1 MAATARQCS
10 VGFMNGTQNTRPDCQ
25 VLVVGAGP
33 TGLVLAA
40 DLLARGISTRIVDKG
55 GGASLETRA
64 IAVHARALEVL
75 DHMGLAE
82 RFVDHGQIVRWFSFY
97 TDGKRRVSLDLSRN
111 GTRFP
116 FMLDIPQ
123 HQTETL
129 LRARVA
135 ELGGVVEQG
144 TELTTLADGPAG
156 VAATVRNADG
166 QSRHITAGYVVG
178 CDGAHSGVRHELG
191 LPFRGHP
198 YPQDWL
204 LADVRLDWARAENEV
219 HAFFQS
225 DGTPLICFPMRGNRW
240 RLVVPLAGDRAPGP
254 PDLGEIQRLVDQRAP
269 EPVVASDPTWLASFN
284 CHRRSTDTYRRG
296 RILLAGDAVHIHT
309 PAGGQG
315 MNTGITDAHNLG
327 WKLAL
332 VADGRAPD
340 QLLDTYGAERE
351 PVAEQVLG
359 LTHTLV
365 RFGTMTNPV
374 KRALR
379 DAIIPAAFAVG
390 PVHRRAIRRWTQV
403 NVAYPASSLT
413 RTDRGR
419 GRPRPGQRVPDIEVL
434 TAQGPSRLFT
444 VLRRGRHVIVVTGAA
459 PDSALADPALEPYRD
474 LVEVVTRGSPDAR
487 AFRSTRAGSVFL
499 VRPDGY
505 LAARARPDKPQT
517 VLGYLQELF
526 RSEIG
531 ESGDSL
537 QEQKAANGLDAD
549 HILTTRGAA
558 CDDGEAEGW
567 TSAWPAGGQA
577 DAGRGES

>member
-1 MAATARQCS
+1 
-10 VGFMNGTQNTRPDCQ
+10 MNGTQNTRLDCQ

-40 DLLARGISTRIVDKG
+40 DLLARGVSTRIIDKG
-55 GGASLETRA
+55 DGVNLETRA
-64 IAVHARALEVL
+64 IAIHARALEVL
-75 DHMGLAE
+75 DLMGLAE
-82 RFVDHGQIVRWFSFY
+82 RFVDYGQAVRWFSFY
-97 TDGKRRVSLDLSRN
+97 TDGKPRVSLDLARN

-135 ELGGVVEQG
+135 ELGGTIEDG
-144 TELTTLADGPAG
+144 TELTALADEPAG
-156 VAATVRNADG
+156 VIARTRDADG
-166 QSRHITAGYVVG
+166 QPRVITAGYAVG
-178 CDGAHSGVRHELG
+178 CDGAHSRVRHELG

-204 LADVRLDWARAENEV
+204 LADVRLDWARPENTV
-219 HAFFQS
+219 HAFFRA
-225 DGTPLICFPMRGNRW
+225 DGTPLICFPMRRHRW
-240 RLVVPLAGDRAPGP
+240 RLVVPFAGDRTSGP
-254 PDLGEIQRLVDQRAP
+254 PDLAEIQQLVDQRAP
-269 EPVVASDPTWLASFN
+269 EPVVASEPTWLASFN
-284 CHRRSTDTYRRG
+284 CHRRSTDVYRRG
-296 RILLAGDAVHIHT
+296 HVLLAGDAVHIHT

-365 RFGTMTNPV
+365 RFGTMTHPV

-379 DAIIPAAFAVG
+379 DAIVPAAARVG
-390 PVHRRAIRRWTQV
+390 PVHRRAVRRWTQV

-413 RTDRGR
+413 KTDRGP

-444 VLRRGRHVIVVTGAA
+444 VLRRGRHVIVVTGA
-459 PDSALADPALEPYRD
+459 DTDRVLAHPALTPYRD
-474 LVEVVTRGSPDAR
+474 LFEVVACGFPDAR
-487 AFRSTRAGSVFL
+487 AFRSTHAGSVFL

-505 LAARARPDKPQT
+505 LAARARPDKPET
-517 VLGYLQELF
+517 VLGYLHELS
-526 RSEIG
+526 RSGIG
-531 ESGDSL
+531 ASSDSVPDRR
-537 QEQKAANGLDAD
+537 AADDL
-549 HILTTRGAA
+549 AA
-558 CDDGEAEGW
+558 GVA
-567 TSAWPAGGQA
+567 S
-577 DAGRGES
+577 

>member
-1 MAATARQCS
+1 MAGTAARSS

-25 VLVVGAGP
+25 VLIVGAGP

-40 DLLARGISTRIVDKG
+40 DLLARGISTRIIDKG
-55 GGASLETRA
+55 NGASLETRA

-75 DHMGLAE
+75 DHMGLAD
-82 RFVDHGQIVRWFSFY
+82 RFVDHGQMVRWFSFY
-97 TDGKRRVSLDLSRN
+97 TDGKPRLSLDLARN
-111 GTRFP
+111 GTRFG

-135 ELGGVVEQG
+135 ELGGAVEQG
-144 TELTTLADGPAG
+144 TELTGLADEPAG
-156 VAATVRNADG
+156 VTATVRDADG
-166 QSRHITAGYVVG
+166 QPRQITASYVAG
-178 CDGAHSGVRHELG
+178 CDGAHSRVRRELG

-198 YPQDWL
+198 YLQDWL
-204 LADVRLDWARAENEV
+204 LADVRLDWDRPENEV
-219 HAFFQS
+219 HAFFRA
-225 DGTPLICFPMRGNRW
+225 DGTPLICFPMREHRW
-240 RLVVPLAGDRAPGP
+240 RLVVPFAGDRAPGA

-284 CHRRSTDTYRRG
+284 CHRRSTNTYRRG
-296 RILLAGDAVHIHT
+296 HVLLAGDAVHIHT

-332 VADGRAPD
+332 VAAGRAPD

-365 RFGTMTNPV
+365 RFGTMTHPV

-379 DAIIPAAFAVG
+379 DAVIPAAFAVG

-413 RTDRGR
+413 KTGRGR

-444 VLRRGRHVIVVTGAA
+444 VLRRGRHVIVVTEAD
-459 PDSALADPALEPYRD
+459 PDGALASPALEPYRD
-474 LVEVVTRGSPDAR
+474 LIEVVICGSADVRVFRG
-487 AFRSTRAGSVFL
+487 TRAGSVFL

-505 LAARARPDKPQT
+505 LAAQARPGKPQT
-517 VLGYLQELF
+517 VLGYLQTLF
-526 RSEIG
+526 RSETG
-531 ESGDSL
+531 NSGDSVL
-537 QEQKAANGLDAD
+537 DHTAANGLGAD
-549 HILTTRGAA
+549 HIPTTH
-558 CDDGEAEGW
+558 
-567 TSAWPAGGQA
+567 AGSPPRPGSLL
-577 DAGRGES
+577 DR